1 MLASC
6 LDRLNIDFYSQ
17 LSPPITKKMLVL
29 QWFLYIPNIIWV
41 LKLRSIFHS
50 ILVPTWL
57 HFPSQNPWKSDRRA
71 MSKHIIFFNR
81 FLHQM
86 FNGLGFLLG
95 AYVGLC
101 RALCCPFFPCVDP
114 FFDFFAGDSWGFP
127 LGPCPGMVF
136 SSIFTCS
143 LFCFAPQLVLGVVR
157 WLLNRYTL
165 RSRTKAQYPTVLW
178 VA

>member
-1 MLASC
+1 MFGSIKHRFLLPTFTPDNQKNASFAVVFVYSKHNLGFEVKIDFSFHFGAHLAS
-6 LDRLNIDFYSQ
+6 
-17 LSPPITKKMLVL
+17 LSLPKSMKI
-29 QWFLYIPNIIWV
+29 
-41 LKLRSIFHS
+41 RS
-50 ILVPTWL
+50 
-57 HFPSQNPWKSDRRA
+57 KSDV
-71 MSKHIIFFNR
+71 KTHNFLNR

-165 RSRTKAQYPTVLW
+165 RSRTKAQYPTVL
-178 VA
+178 